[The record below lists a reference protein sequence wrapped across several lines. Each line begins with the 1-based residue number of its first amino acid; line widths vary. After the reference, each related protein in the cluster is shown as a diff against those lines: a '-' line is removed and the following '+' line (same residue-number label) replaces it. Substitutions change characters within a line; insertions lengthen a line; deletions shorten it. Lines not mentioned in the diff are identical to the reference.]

1 MKRVKQLSASK
12 AIQCKL
18 KQFGAIRIKVHPMSL
33 ISCFHDLDHVGDL
46 AQCSFFPYF
55 SHNPQPTTLQLFN
68 VFANLYDNKDE

>member
-1 MKRVKQLSASK
+1 MKQVKQLSASK

-18 KQFGAIRIKVHPMSL
+18 KQFGAIRIKVSPTPL
-33 ISCFHDLDHVGDL
+33 TSCFHDLDHVGDL

-55 SHNPQPTTLQLFN
+55 SGAPTTLQLFN